1 MDPFN
6 DDSEN
11 FTGGDLYIN
20 LGNVSEDVLNDSQL
34 EFENGLPSE
43 NNTDQETDTSAL
55 AVYHDPSIFNVVNAF
70 DNSTGNYEMQDVG
83 LDGLRSNDEREFFS
97 DWLSSLEASGL
108 TAEALAEIENDPSAD
123 DFKYFRDPESQASD
137 LNIID
142 RYKQFSRYEGN
153 SNTGSPNGYPITST
167 TIPNTEDINEDIT
180 LGTIESFY
188 QYKISMRP
196 SDLELSLIHI

>member
-1 MDPFN
+1 M
-6 DDSEN
+6 
-11 FTGGDLYIN
+11 
-20 LGNVSEDVLNDSQL
+20 
-34 EFENGLPSE
+34 PSE
-43 NNTDQETDTSAL
+43 NNTEQETDTSAL
-55 AVYHDPSIFNVVNAF
+55 AVYPDPSIFNVVNAF

-83 LDGLRSNDEREFFS
+83 LDGLNSNDEREFFS

-108 TAEALAEIENDPSAD
+108 TAEAFAEIENDPSAD
-123 DFKYFRDPESQASD
+123 DFKYFRDPESQAAD

-153 SNTGSPNGYPITST
+153 SNTDSPNGYPITST

-188 QYKISMRP
+188 QYKISMETFRLR
-196 SDLELSLIHI
+196 DFRCRN